1 MDNRRELAEFL
12 RSRRERITPAE
23 VGLPTDAGRR
33 TPGLRRQEVAVLAGM
48 SPSWYTFMEQGRGIR
63 PSPAVLDN
71 LARALR
77 MTEDERRYL
86 FRLANAPTEAPTAL
100 VADITTDDLLKQ
112 LVSTHADS
120 PYPVYAAD
128 SRGDILAWNDAAAEW
143 YDDWSPVP
151 VEQRNIV
158 RWIVT
163 SPVAKHRLVRWADEV
178 RDMAARFRAEAA
190 AHPDDRE
197 IRARMLEVA
206 GLNPEFA
213 AAWDAQDVVEHR
225 SRLRYFRHD
234 RLGEQALRLVVMG
247 CAELVSAG
255 VVIHLPVGTN
265 G

>member
-48 SPSWYTFMEQGRGIR
+48 SPSWYTFLEQGRGIR

-86 FRLANAPTEAPTAL
+86 FRLANASTEPAAAL
-100 VADITTDDLLKQ
+100 VADITADDLLKQ
-112 LVSTHADS
+112 IVLTHADS
-120 PYPVYAAD
+120 PCPVYAAD
-128 SRGDILAWNDAAAEW
+128 YKGDILAWNDAAVEW

-190 AHPDDRE
+190 VYPEIHERMRE
-197 IRARMLEVA
+197 IADLS
-206 GLNPEFA
+206 PEFA
-213 AAWDAQDVVEHR
+213 AAWDTQDVVEHR

-234 RLGEQALRLVVMG
+234 RLGEQALRLAVMR
-247 CAELVSAG
+247 CAEIVSAA
-255 VVIHLPVGTN
+255 VIIHLPVGTN